1 MLRLNIPATEFFD
14 ESTEEFHTTRA
25 TAIQLEHSL
34 VSLAKW
40 EAEWEKPFLNSTDK
54 TADESL
60 DYIRCM
66 TITQNVDPGVYDLI
80 SRMPNLVQQITDY
93 INRPMTATTIKER
106 PNGGGQRIMTA
117 ELLYYDMFALN
128 IPMECQKWH
137 LNRLIMLIRVCAIE
151 SNPKKKMG
159 RRDIASYNQALNQAR
174 RQKFHTK
181 G

>member
-1 MLRLNIPATEFFD
+1 MLRLRIPETEYFD
-14 ESTEEFHTTRA
+14 EAKEEFYTTRA
-25 TAIQLEHSL
+25 TTIQLEHSL

-40 EAEWEKPFLNSTDK
+40 EAQWEKPFLNSTDK
-54 TADESL
+54 TAEESL

-66 TITQNVDPGVYDLI
+66 TITQNVDPSVYDLI
-80 SRMPNLVQQITDY
+80 SRTPGLIQQITDY

-106 PNGGGQRIMTA
+106 PHGGNKRVMTA

-137 LNRLIMLIRVCAIE
+137 LNRLIMLIRVCSIE
-151 SNPKKKMG
+151 SNPKKKMN
-159 RRDIASYNQALNQAR
+159 RRDIASYNHALNQAR